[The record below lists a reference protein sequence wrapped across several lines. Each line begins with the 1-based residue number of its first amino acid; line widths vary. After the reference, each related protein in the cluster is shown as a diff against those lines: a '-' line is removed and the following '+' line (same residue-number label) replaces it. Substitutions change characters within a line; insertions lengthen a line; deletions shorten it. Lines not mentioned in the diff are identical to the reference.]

1 MSMELNEYQEKAM
14 STCLP
19 SCNNFA
25 YMSLGLVSEVGE
37 LAGKVAKAVRKEEIM
52 LEQNDIFYNGS
63 HPANDAGAE
72 LHKGLIGELGDV
84 LWFVSGICNVLG
96 LPLEDVADAN
106 LAKLAE
112 RKKNGTII
120 GNGDGVTKEE
130 RR

>member
-1 MSMELNEYQEKAM
+1 MELNEYQQKAM

-37 LAGKVAKAVRKEEIM
+37 LAGKVAKAVRKEEIT
-52 LEQNDIFYNGS
+52 LFGNDLYCGKQIPEDG
-63 HPANDAGAE
+63 GVE

-84 LWFVSGICNVLG
+84 LWFVSGICKVLG
-96 LPLEDVADAN
+96 IPLEDVGEAN

-130 RR
+130 RQ

>member
-37 LAGKVAKAVRKEEIM
+37 LAGKVAKAVRKEEIT
-52 LEQNDIFYNGS
+52 IFESDLHCGK
-63 HPANDAGAE
+63 HITEDGGAE

-84 LWFVSGICNVLG
+84 LWFVSGICKVLG
-96 LPLEDVADAN
+96 LSLEDVGEAN

-130 RR
+130 RQ

>member
-1 MSMELNEYQEKAM
+1 MELNEYQEKAM

-37 LAGKVAKAVRKEEIM
+37 LAGKVAKAVRKEEIT
-52 LEQNDIFYNGS
+52 LFGNDLYCGK
-63 HPANDAGAE
+63 HLPEDGGKE

-84 LWFVSGICNVLG
+84 LWFVSGVCDVLG
-96 LPLEDVADAN
+96 ISLEDVAEAN

-130 RR
+130 RQ

>member
-1 MSMELNEYQEKAM
+1 MELNEYQEKAM

-37 LAGKVAKAVRKEEIM
+37 LAGKVAKAVRKEEIT
-52 LEQNDIFYNGS
+52 LFGNDLYCGKRITEDSGW
-63 HPANDAGAE
+63 E
-72 LHKGLIGELGDV
+72 LDKGLIGEIGDV
-84 LWFVSGICNVLG
+84 LWFVSGICEVLG
-96 LPLEDVADAN
+96 LSLEDVADAN
-106 LAKLAE
+106 LVKLAE

-130 RR
+130 RQ

>member
-37 LAGKVAKAVRKEEIM
+37 LAGKVAKAVRKEEIT
-52 LEQNDIFYNGS
+52 LFGNDLYCGKQL
-63 HPANDAGAE
+63 PEDGGKE
-72 LHKGLIGELGDV
+72 LHKGLIGEIGDV
-84 LWFVSGICNVLG
+84 LWFVSGICEVLG
-96 LPLEDVADAN
+96 MSLEDVAEAN

-130 RR
+130 RQ

>member
-37 LAGKVAKAVRKEEIM
+37 LAGKVAKAVRKEEIT
-52 LEQNDIFYNGS
+52 LFGNDLYCGKHISEDG
-63 HPANDAGAE
+63 GAE

-96 LPLEDVADAN
+96 LPLEDVAEAN

-130 RR
+130 RQ

>member
-1 MSMELNEYQEKAM
+1 MELNEYQEKAM

-37 LAGKVAKAVRKEEIM
+37 LAGKVAKAVRKEEIT
-52 LEQNDIFYNGS
+52 LFGNDLYCGKHISEDG
-63 HPANDAGAE
+63 GAE
-72 LHKGLIGELGDV
+72 LHKGLIGEIGDV
-84 LWFVSGICNVLG
+84 LWFVSGICDVLG
-96 LPLEDVADAN
+96 ISLEDVAEAN

-130 RR
+130 RK

>member
-25 YMSLGLVSEVGE
+25 YMSLGLASEVGE
-37 LAGKVAKAVRKEEIM
+37 LAGKVAKAVRKEE
-52 LEQNDIFYNGS
+52 LTFFECDIYCGK
-63 HPANDAGAE
+63 HIPEDGGVE

-84 LWFVSGICNVLG
+84 LWFVSGICKVLG
-96 LPLEDVADAN
+96 LSLEDVAEAN

-130 RR
+130 RQ

>member
-37 LAGKVAKAVRKEEIM
+37 LTGKVAKAVRKEEIT
-52 LEQNDIFYNGS
+52 LFGNDLYCGKQL
-63 HPANDAGAE
+63 PEDGGAE
-72 LHKGLIGELGDV
+72 LNKGIIGELGDV

-96 LPLEDVADAN
+96 LSLEDVAEAN

-120 GNGDGVTKEE
+120 GNGDGVTREE
-130 RR
+130 RQ

>member
-1 MSMELNEYQEKAM
+1 MELNEYQEKAM

-37 LAGKVAKAVRKEEIM
+37 LAGKVAKAVRKEEIT
-52 LEQNDIFYNGS
+52 LFGNDLYCGKRITEDG
-63 HPANDAGAE
+63 GKE
-72 LHKGLIGELGDV
+72 LHKGLIGEIGDV
-84 LWFVSGICNVLG
+84 LWFVSGICEVLG
-96 LPLEDVADAN
+96 LSLEDVAEAN

-130 RR
+130 RQ

>member
-37 LAGKVAKAVRKEEIM
+37 LAGKVAKAVRKEEIT
-52 LEQNDIFYNGS
+52 LFGNDLYCGLKT
-63 HPANDAGAE
+63 PEDGGKE

-84 LWFVSGICNVLG
+84 LWFVSGVCNVLG
-96 LPLEDVADAN
+96 ISLEDVAEAN

-120 GNGDGVTKEE
+120 GNGDGVTKDE
-130 RR
+130 RQ

>member
-1 MSMELNEYQEKAM
+1 MSMELNEYQKKAM

-37 LAGKVAKAVRKEEIM
+37 LTGKVAKAVRKEEIT
-52 LEQNDIFYNGS
+52 LFGNDLYCGKQL
-63 HPANDAGAE
+63 PEDGGAE
-72 LHKGLIGELGDV
+72 LNKGIIGELGDV

-96 LPLEDVADAN
+96 LSLEDVAEAN

-130 RR
+130 RQ

>member
-37 LAGKVAKAVRKEEIM
+37 LAGKVAKAVRKEEIT
-52 LEQNDIFYNGS
+52 LFGNDLYCGLKT
-63 HPANDAGAE
+63 PEDGGKE

-130 RR
+130 RQ

>member
-1 MSMELNEYQEKAM
+1 MELNEYQEKAM

-37 LAGKVAKAVRKEEIM
+37 LAGKVAKAVRKEEIT
-52 LEQNDIFYNGS
+52 LLGNDLYCGKQ
-63 HPANDAGAE
+63 PPKDGGAE
-72 LHKGLIGELGDV
+72 LHRGLIGEIGDV

-96 LPLEDVADAN
+96 ISVEYVAEAN
-106 LAKLAE
+106 IAKLAE

-120 GNGDGVTKEE
+120 GNGDGVAKEE
-130 RR
+130 RQ

>member
-1 MSMELNEYQEKAM
+1 MELNEYQEKAM

-37 LAGKVAKAVRKEEIM
+37 LAGKVAKAVRKEEIT
-52 LEQNDIFYNGS
+52 LFGNDLYCGKHISEDG
-63 HPANDAGAE
+63 GAE

-84 LWFVSGICNVLG
+84 LWFVSGVCNVIG

-130 RR
+130 RQ

>member
-37 LAGKVAKAVRKEEIM
+37 LAGKIAKAVRKEEIT
-52 LEQNDIFYNGS
+52 LFGNDLYCGKHITEDG
-63 HPANDAGAE
+63 GAE

-106 LAKLAE
+106 IAKLAE

-130 RR
+130 RQ

>member
-1 MSMELNEYQEKAM
+1 MSMELNEYQKKAM

-19 SCNNFA
+19 SCDNFA

-37 LAGKVAKAVRKEEIM
+37 LAGKVVKAVRKEEIV

-63 HPANDAGAE
+63 HPTKDGGAE
-72 LHKGLIGELGDV
+72 LYKGLIGELGDV

-130 RR
+130 RQ

>member
-37 LAGKVAKAVRKEEIM
+37 LAGKVAKAVRKEEIT
-52 LEQNDIFYNGS
+52 LFGNDLYCGKHISEDG
-63 HPANDAGAE
+63 GAE

-130 RR
+130 RQ

>member
-1 MSMELNEYQEKAM
+1 
-14 STCLP
+14 
-19 SCNNFA
+19 
-25 YMSLGLVSEVGE
+25 MSLGLVSEVGE

-63 HPANDAGAE
+63 HPTKDAGSE

-106 LAKLAE
+106 IAKLAE

-130 RR
+130 RQ

>member
-1 MSMELNEYQEKAM
+1 MELNEYQEKAM

-52 LEQNDIFYNGS
+52 LEQNDIYNGS
-63 HPANDAGAE
+63 HPANDAGEE

-96 LPLEDVADAN
+96 IPLEDVAEAN

-130 RR
+130 RQ

>member
-37 LAGKVAKAVRKEEIM
+37 LAGKVAKAVRKEEIT
-52 LEQNDIFYNGS
+52 LFGNDLYCGKRIPEDG
-63 HPANDAGAE
+63 GAE

-130 RR
+130 RQ

>member
-1 MSMELNEYQEKAM
+1 MELNEYQEKAM

-19 SCNNFA
+19 SCNNFT

-37 LAGKVAKAVRKEEIM
+37 LAGKVAKAVRKEEIT
-52 LEQNDIFYNGS
+52 LFGNDLYCGKHISEDG
-63 HPANDAGAE
+63 GAE
-72 LHKGLIGELGDV
+72 LHKGLIGEIGDV
-84 LWFVSGICNVLG
+84 LWFVSGICDVLG
-96 LPLEDVADAN
+96 ISLEDVAEAN

-130 RR
+130 RQ

>member
-1 MSMELNEYQEKAM
+1 MELNEYQEKAM

-37 LAGKVAKAVRKEEIM
+37 LAGKVAKAVRKEEIT
-52 LEQNDIFYNGS
+52 LFGNDLYCGKQISEDG
-63 HPANDAGAE
+63 GAE

-84 LWFVSGICNVLG
+84 LWFVSGICEVLG
-96 LPLEDVADAN
+96 LSLEDVAEAN

-130 RR
+130 RQ

>member
-37 LAGKVAKAVRKEEIM
+37 LAGKVAKAVRKEEIT
-52 LEQNDIFYNGS
+52 LFGNDLYCGK
-63 HPANDAGAE
+63 HPANDGGAE
-72 LHKGLIGELGDV
+72 LHKGLIGEIGDV

-96 LPLEDVADAN
+96 LSLEDVADAN

-130 RR
+130 RQ

>member
-37 LAGKVAKAVRKEEIM
+37 LTGKVAKAVRKEEIT
-52 LEQNDIFYNGS
+52 LFGNDLYCGKQV
-63 HPANDAGAE
+63 PEDGGAK

-84 LWFVSGICNVLG
+84 LWFVSGICKVLG
-96 LPLEDVADAN
+96 LSLEDVAESN

-130 RR
+130 RQ

>member
-1 MSMELNEYQEKAM
+1 MELNEYQEKAM

-52 LEQNDIFYNGS
+52 LEQNDIYNGS
-63 HPANDAGAE
+63 HPSNDAGEE

-84 LWFVSGICNVLG
+84 LWFVSGVCKVLG

-130 RR
+130 RQ

>member
-37 LAGKVAKAVRKEEIM
+37 LAGKVAKAVRKEEIT
-52 LEQNDIFYNGS
+52 LFGNDLYCGKHITEDG
-63 HPANDAGAE
+63 GAE
-72 LHKGLIGELGDV
+72 LHKGLIGEIGDV

-96 LPLEDVADAN
+96 ISLEDVAEAN

-130 RR
+130 RQ

>member
-1 MSMELNEYQEKAM
+1 MELNEYQEKAM

-37 LAGKVAKAVRKEEIM
+37 LAGKVAKAVRKEELKIDSNELIKRDKVSEEEM
-52 LEQNDIFYNGS
+52 MSIR
-63 HPANDAGAE
+63 AGIVGE
-72 LHKGLIGELGDV
+72 IGDCA
-84 LWFVSGICNVLG
+84 WFLAGICHTLG
-96 LPLEDVADAN
+96 LSLEEVATAN

-112 RKKNGTII
+112 RKKLGTII

-130 RR
+130 RQ

>member
-37 LAGKVAKAVRKEEIM
+37 LAGKVAKAVRKEEITFF
-52 LEQNDIFYNGS
+52 ESDIYCGLKT
-63 HPANDAGAE
+63 PEDGGAE
-72 LHKGLIGELGDV
+72 LHKGIIGEIGDV
-84 LWFVSGICNVLG
+84 LWFVSGICDVLG
-96 LPLEDVADAN
+96 ISLEDVAESN

-120 GNGDGVTKEE
+120 GNGDGVTKAE
-130 RR
+130 RQ

>member
-1 MSMELNEYQEKAM
+1 MSMELNEYQENAM

-37 LAGKVAKAVRKEEIM
+37 LAGKVAKAVRKEEIT
-52 LEQNDIFYNGS
+52 LFGNDLYCGKQL
-63 HPANDAGAE
+63 PEDGGVE
-72 LHKGLIGELGDV
+72 LHKGLIGEIGDV
-84 LWFVSGICNVLG
+84 LWFVSGICKVLG
-96 LPLEDVADAN
+96 LSLEDVAEAN

-130 RR
+130 RQ

>member
-1 MSMELNEYQEKAM
+1 MELNEYQQKAM

-37 LAGKVAKAVRKEEIM
+37 LAGKVAKAVRKEEIT
-52 LEQNDIFYNGS
+52 LFGNDLYCGKQITEDSGW
-63 HPANDAGAE
+63 E
-72 LHKGLIGELGDV
+72 LDKGLIGEIGDV
-84 LWFVSGICNVLG
+84 LWFVSGICEVLG
-96 LPLEDVADAN
+96 LSLEDVADAN

-130 RR
+130 RQ

>member
-1 MSMELNEYQEKAM
+1 MELNEYQEKAM

-19 SCNNFA
+19 SCDNIS

-37 LAGKVAKAVRKEEIM
+37 LAGKIAKAIRKEELKIDSNELIKRDKVSEEEM
-52 LEQNDIFYNGS
+52 MSIR
-63 HPANDAGAE
+63 AGIVGE
-72 LHKGLIGELGDV
+72 IGDCA
-84 LWFVSGICNVLG
+84 WFLACICHTLG
-96 LPLEDVADAN
+96 LSLEEVATAN

-130 RR
+130 RQ

>member
-1 MSMELNEYQEKAM
+1 MELNEYQEKAM

-37 LAGKVAKAVRKEEIM
+37 LAGKVAKAVRKEEIT
-52 LEQNDIFYNGS
+52 LFGNDLYCGKQL
-63 HPANDAGAE
+63 PEDGGAE
-72 LHKGLIGELGDV
+72 LHNGLIGEIGDV
-84 LWFVSGICNVLG
+84 LWFVSGICKVLG
-96 LPLEDVADAN
+96 LSLEDVADAN

-130 RR
+130 RQ

>member
-1 MSMELNEYQEKAM
+1 MELNEYQKKAM

-37 LAGKVAKAVRKEEIM
+37 LAGKVAKAVRKEEIT
-52 LEQNDIFYNGS
+52 LSGNDLYCGKRITEDSGK
-63 HPANDAGAE
+63 E
-72 LHKGLIGELGDV
+72 LDKALIGEIGDV
-84 LWFVSGICNVLG
+84 LWFVSGICKVLG

-130 RR
+130 RQ

>member
-1 MSMELNEYQEKAM
+1 MSMELNEYQKKAM

-19 SCNNFA
+19 SCNNFS

-37 LAGKVAKAVRKEEIM
+37 LAGKVAKAVRKEEIT
-52 LEQNDIFYNGS
+52 LFGNDLYCGKRITEDG
-63 HPANDAGAE
+63 GKE
-72 LHKGLIGELGDV
+72 LHNGLIGEIGDV
-84 LWFVSGICNVLG
+84 LWFVSGICEVLG
-96 LPLEDVADAN
+96 LSLEDVAEAN

-130 RR
+130 RQ

>member
-1 MSMELNEYQEKAM
+1 MELNEYQEKAM

-37 LAGKVAKAVRKEEIM
+37 LTGKVAKAVRKEEIT
-52 LEQNDIFYNGS
+52 LFGNDLYCGIQVPKDG
-63 HPANDAGAE
+63 GAE

-96 LPLEDVADAN
+96 ISLEDVAEAN

-130 RR
+130 RQ

>member
-1 MSMELNEYQEKAM
+1 MSMELNEYQKKAM

-19 SCNNFA
+19 SCDNIA

-37 LAGKVAKAVRKEEIM
+37 LAGKIAKAIRKEELKIDSNELIKRDKVSEEEM
-52 LEQNDIFYNGS
+52 MSIR
-63 HPANDAGAE
+63 AGIVGE
-72 LHKGLIGELGDV
+72 IGDCA
-84 LWFVSGICNVLG
+84 WFLACICHTLG
-96 LPLEDVADAN
+96 LSLEEVATAN

-130 RR
+130 RQ